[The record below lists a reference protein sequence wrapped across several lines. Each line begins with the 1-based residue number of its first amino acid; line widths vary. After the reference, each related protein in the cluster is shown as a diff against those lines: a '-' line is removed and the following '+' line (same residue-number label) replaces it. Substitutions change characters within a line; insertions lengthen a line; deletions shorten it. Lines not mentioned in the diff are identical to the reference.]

1 MPDIVEDHPRELGT
15 ELPLRDAGR
24 MNSYQKFATFL
35 ARLIGSVMVLGGLA
49 GPVSMLGYRLVG
61 RDLPSYS
68 NERWFGSFFWA
79 AVGLVLLLFGRPI
92 GKALGRGLE

>member
-1 MPDIVEDHPRELGT
+1 MPDSIEDR
-15 ELPLRDAGR
+15 PLREAGT
-24 MNSYQKFATFL
+24 MNPYQKFSTFM

-49 GPVSMLGYRLVG
+49 GPVSMLAYRLVG

-68 NERWFGSFFWA
+68 DERWIGSFFWA
-79 AVGLVLLLFGRPI
+79 AVGLALLLLGRPI